1 MNVQVNQEQLS
12 RHVSPRD
19 LTRTTSNLSR
29 TTSNISRTTSN
40 DGSSAEDAP
49 KPLTRKNSWFAQVKQ
64 REAKLAAAEDKAL
77 AKKEAQQSGKKT
89 GFLSNTLRRLSTSS
103 RERRGSDASIGSSI
117 EHQTCA
123 PRMTLNRNPKRKRP
137 SVSELQGTSLR
148 RVCFQLDE
156 LVELRIYQQVEADEP
171 TKGPDEKSSGSPL
184 LTVRDME
191 TISPYADTTPL
202 DRADLYLQCC
212 RVYKTQPHDSI
223 ARQLRAKGPAGRTHE
238 GPRVLHLADLKLD
251 YIGAVALADTL
262 GLPLTGKHLI
272 DFSLERCELEDA
284 TLQLLLSCL
293 FTAAKLE
300 VLKVLHCTGLS
311 KAGIES
317 LACFVCLTPQLD
329 TFHWAGKE
337 MEGYGLKLITDV
349 LADKVNHELSELQ
362 LADMS
367 ISHDELQSLATAIL
381 RSKIRALLL
390 PGCGLSRESLVTI
403 GELLRGAD
411 GLRLLDLS
419 RNDLAGNFDPIVDA
433 LDEEAALIFLTLSHC
448 NIALDDLRRMFVRLP
463 KLNNFRILD
472 VAGHDMRPLMPTL
485 RKVLPEIGIL
495 RRLGLGHCSLQPN
508 DVVTLCSVLAKT
520 KISQLILT
528 GAVMDVTAGSALLAL
543 VQVSNTLINIELELP
558 GTPVGEKIVVRIL
571 AKMLQNMEKQEASTE
586 LTETDVLDSVRARHA
601 KLHQNRAEVTRA
613 TELEHGAQGVVG
625 ALGHILDQEAF
636 DNDPEGIPRELLDRA
651 RHIRDSIEPALAE
664 HHDQVQKRRLQ
675 LVSDTLDDVIARVE
689 SIYPE
694 WKEPEPEATPI
705 EDEEVFEHSGRK
717 AGLTRVRHPD
727 IVKKSR
733 KLEAEE
739 GEMMKLSNQ
748 MTRRLSIL
756 RSASASA
763 TPSEHPSPGE
773 LADEQ
778 EAKMLEEAQ
787 SMADGHALK
796 ARLLQLQKNV
806 FHRALGEPV
815 VDEPAPPSPSRVH
828 HQHDQR
834 QQEQTHLVDPHRS
847 RYAP

>member
-1 MNVQVNQEQLS
+1 MNLQVSQDQLS

-19 LTRTTSNLSR
+19 LSR
-29 TTSNISRTTSN
+29 SSSN
-40 DGSSAEDAP
+40 DKSGSEDAP
-49 KPLTRKNSWFAQVKQ
+49 KPLSRKNSWFAQVKQ

-77 AKKEAQQSGKKT
+77 AKKEAQQSGKKS
-89 GFLSNTLRRLSTSS
+89 GFLSNISRRLSTSS
-103 RERRGSDASIGSSI
+103 RERRGSDASTGSSI
-117 EHQTCA
+117 EQQSCA

-137 SVSELQGTSLR
+137 SASQLQGTNLR

-171 TKGPDEKSSGSPL
+171 AKAAEEKASGSPVP
-184 LTVRDME
+184 TVRDME

-223 ARQLRAKGPAGRTHE
+223 TRQLRGKGPAGRTHE
-238 GPRVLHLADLKLD
+238 GPRVLHLVDLKLD
-251 YIGAVALADTL
+251 YAGAVALADTL

-272 DFSLERCELEDA
+272 DFSLERCELEDSS
-284 TLQLLLSCL
+284 LQLLLSCL

-300 VLKVLHCTGLS
+300 VLKVIHCTGLS
-311 KAGIES
+311 RAGIES
-317 LACFVCLTPQLD
+317 LACFVCLTTQLD

-337 MEGYGLKLITDV
+337 MEGYGTLLIIDV
-349 LADKVNHELSELQ
+349 LADKTTHALSELQ
-362 LADMS
+362 LADMA
-367 ISHDELQSLATAIL
+367 ISEDELQSLATAIL
-381 RSKIRALLL
+381 RCRVRALLL
-390 PGCGLSRESLVTI
+390 PGCGLTRRSIVTI
-403 GELLRGAD
+403 GETLQGSD

-419 RNDLAGNFDPIVDA
+419 RNDLAGNFEPIIDA
-433 LDEEAALIFLTLSHC
+433 LNEDSALIFLTLSHC
-448 NIALDDLRRMFVRLP
+448 NIGLEDLRRMFQRLP
-463 KLNNFRILD
+463 LLKYFRILD

-571 AKMLQNMEKQEASTE
+571 AKMLQNMEKQEASTQ
-586 LTETDVLDSVRARHA
+586 LTETDVMDSVRARHA
-601 KLHQNRAEVTRA
+601 KLHHNRAEVNRA

-694 WKEPEPEATPI
+694 WKQPEPAAAVVDG

-717 AGLTRVRHPD
+717 SGLVRPRHPD

-733 KLEAEE
+733 KLEVEE
-739 GEMMKLSNQ
+739 GEMMKLSSQ
-748 MTRRLSIL
+748 MSRRLSIL
-756 RSASASA
+756 RSASA

-815 VDEPAPPSPSRVH
+815 VDEPAPQSAPRLA
-828 HQHDQR
+828 
-834 QQEQTHLVDPHRS
+834 QEQQARDAPLVDPHRS
-847 RYAP
+847 RYA